1 MQLILK
7 QNQIFTSVNVAYQGT
22 NTDISDVLIDTGSAT
37 SILAVDAVASISI
50 EPVLEDVF
58 HTIRGVGGTET
69 VFMRHL
75 DYLQVE
81 QHRLFNFEIEIGGM
95 DYGFEING
103 ILGMDFL
110 IRAKAIINL
119 AEMKMDFA
127 DSL

>member
-7 QNQIFTSVNVAYQGT
+7 QNQIFTTVSVAYQGMT
-22 NTDISDVLIDTGSAT
+22 TDISDVLIDTGSAT

-50 EPVLEDVF
+50 EPVLEDIF

-69 VFMRHL
+69 VFVRHL
-75 DYLQVE
+75 DYLQVK
-81 QHRLFNFEIEIGGM
+81 QCCLPNFEIEIGGM

-119 AEMKMDFA
+119 AEMRMDFA

>member
-1 MQLILK
+1 MQFILK
-7 QNQIFTSVNVAYQGT
+7 QNQIFTRVNVAYQGM
-22 NTDISDVLIDTGSAT
+22 NTDISDVLVDTGSAT

-50 EPVLEDVF
+50 EPRLEDIF

-69 VFMRHL
+69 VFVRHL

-81 QHRLFNFEIEIGGM
+81 QHRLSNFEIEIGGM

-119 AEMKMDFA
+119 AEMRMNFA

>member
-7 QNQIFTSVNVAYQGT
+7 QNQIFTTVSVAYQGMT
-22 NTDISDVLIDTGSAT
+22 TDISDVLIDTGSAT

-50 EPVLEDVF
+50 EPVLEDIF

-69 VFMRHL
+69 VFVRHL
-75 DYLQVE
+75 DYLQVK
-81 QHRLFNFEIEIGGM
+81 QCCLPNFEIEIGGM

-119 AEMKMDFA
+119 AEMRMDFA
-127 DSL
+127 DFL

>member
-7 QNQIFTSVNVAYQGT
+7 QNQIFTTVSVAYQGMT
-22 NTDISDVLIDTGSAT
+22 TDISDVLVDTGSAT

-50 EPVLEDVF
+50 EPVLEDIF

-75 DYLQVE
+75 DYLQVK
-81 QHRLFNFEIEIGGM
+81 QCCLPNFEIEIGGM

-119 AEMKMDFA
+119 AEMRIDFA
-127 DSL
+127 NSF

>member
-1 MQLILK
+1 MC
-7 QNQIFTSVNVAYQGT
+7 
-22 NTDISDVLIDTGSAT
+22 DTGSGT

-50 EPVLEDVF
+50 EPVLEDIF

-69 VFMRHL
+69 VFVRHL

-81 QHRLFNFEIEIGGM
+81 QCRLPNFEIEIGGM

-103 ILGMDFL
+103 ILGLDFL
-110 IRAKAIINL
+110 IHAKAIINL
-119 AEMKMDFA
+119 AEMRIDFA

>member
-1 MQLILK
+1 MQFILK
-7 QNQIFTSVNVAYQGT
+7 QNQIFTTVSVAYQGM
-22 NTDISDVLIDTGSAT
+22 NTDISDVLVDTGSAT

-50 EPVLEDVF
+50 EPVLEDIF

-69 VFMRHL
+69 VFVRHL

-81 QHRLFNFEIEIGGM
+81 QHRLPHFEIEIGGM
-95 DYGFEING
+95 DYGFEIKG

-119 AEMKMDFA
+119 AEMRMDFA

>member
-7 QNQIFTSVNVAYQGT
+7 QNQIFTTVNVAYKGI
-22 NTDISDVLIDTGSAT
+22 NADISDVLIDTGSAT
-37 SILAVDAVASISI
+37 SILAVDAVTSISI
-50 EPVLEDVF
+50 EPVLEDIF

-69 VFMRHL
+69 VFVRHL

-81 QHRLFNFEIEIGGM
+81 QHRLPNFEIEIGGM
-95 DYGFEING
+95 DYGFEMNG

-119 AEMKMDFA
+119 AEMRIDFA
-127 DSL
+127 GSL

>member
-7 QNQIFTSVNVAYQGT
+7 QNHIFTTVSVAYQGMT
-22 NTDISDVLIDTGSAT
+22 TDISNVLIDTGSAT

-50 EPVLEDVF
+50 EPVLEDIF

-75 DYLQVE
+75 DYLQVK
-81 QHRLFNFEIEIGGM
+81 QCCLPNFEIEIGGM

-119 AEMKMDFA
+119 AEMRIDFA
-127 DSL
+127 NSF

>member
-7 QNQIFTSVNVAYQGT
+7 QNHIFTSVSVAYQGM
-22 NTDISDVLIDTGSAT
+22 NTDISNVLIDTGSAT

-50 EPVLEDVF
+50 EPALEDIF

-81 QHRLFNFEIEIGGM
+81 QHRLHNFEIEIGGM

-119 AEMKMDFA
+119 AEMRIDFA
-127 DSL
+127 DSQ

>member
-1 MQLILK
+1 MQFILK
-7 QNQIFTSVNVAYQGT
+7 QNQIFTSVSVAYQGMK
-22 NTDISDVLIDTGSAT
+22 TDISDVLIDTGSAT

-50 EPVLEDVF
+50 EPVLEDIF

-81 QHRLFNFEIEIGGM
+81 QHRLPHFEIEIGGM

-119 AEMKMDFA
+119 AEMRMDFA
-127 DSL
+127 DSI

>member
-7 QNQIFTSVNVAYQGT
+7 QNHIFITVSVAYQGMSI
-22 NTDISDVLIDTGSAT
+22 DISNVLIDTGSAT

-50 EPVLEDVF
+50 EPVLEDIF
-58 HTIRGVGGTET
+58 HTIRGGTET
-69 VFMRHL
+69 VFVRHL
-75 DYLQVE
+75 DYLQIE
-81 QHRLFNFEIEIGGM
+81 QYRLPNFEIEIGGM

-119 AEMKMDFA
+119 AKMRIDFA
-127 DSL
+127 DFI

>member
-7 QNQIFTSVNVAYQGT
+7 QNHIFITVSVAYQGMSI
-22 NTDISDVLIDTGSAT
+22 DISNVLIDTGSAT

-50 EPVLEDVF
+50 EPVLEDIF

-69 VFMRHL
+69 VFVRHL
-75 DYLQVE
+75 DYLQIE
-81 QHRLFNFEIEIGGM
+81 QYRLPNFEIEIGGM

-119 AEMKMDFA
+119 AKMRIDFA
-127 DSL
+127 DFI